1 MAKSMECQRVQ
12 ARLTADCRN
21 YVAENVGAR
30 YCAVNIRDNNLL
42 RPFKEINMTRTF
54 CSALKRR

>member
-21 YVAENVGAR
+21 YVTENIGAR
-30 YCAVNIRDNNLL
+30 YCAVNIRNNNAL
-42 RPFKEINMTRTF
+42 RPFKEINM
-54 CSALKRR
+54 A